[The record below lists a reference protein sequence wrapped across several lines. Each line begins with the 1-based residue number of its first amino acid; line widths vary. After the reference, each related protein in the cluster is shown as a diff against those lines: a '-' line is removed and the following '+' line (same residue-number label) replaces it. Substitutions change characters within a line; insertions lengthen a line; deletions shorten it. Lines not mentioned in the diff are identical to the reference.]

1 MFVVAG
7 ATGKTGSVVA
17 ATLLERKQP
26 VRVIVRTPEKG
37 AAWKAKGADVAVAAL
52 EDSQAL
58 TDALKGVTGG
68 YFLVPPDYQASQYL
82 DDQKRLVDSLAAAV
96 ESSGLH
102 HLVLLSSIGAHVPTE
117 TGPIRALH
125 YAERRLEAVA
135 HSMTIVRA
143 PYFMENWM
151 PVLRAAQTQ
160 GILPSFLSAARKI
173 SMIATC
179 DIGHIAAECVLDHPK
194 GRRVLELSG
203 PHEYSPDDVA
213 AVLGRHFHRRVM
225 VQHLPLRAVVP
236 TLTSMGW
243 SEDVAK
249 LFEEMYAGFE
259 HGRITFEGNGA
270 CRPRGL
276 VTLSE
281 AVSAWLSAPADTSPD
296 EGGHKA
302 ALAIDRCNGGH
313 E

>member
-17 ATLLERKQP
+17 TTLLERKQP

-58 TDALKGVTGG
+58 ANALKGATGG
-68 YFLVPPDYQASQYL
+68 YFLVPPDYKALHYL
-82 DDQKRLVDSLAAAV
+82 NDRKHLVDSLAAAV
-96 ESSGLH
+96 ESSGLR
-102 HLVLLSSIGAHVPTE
+102 HLVFLSSIGAHVPTG

-125 YAERRLEAVA
+125 YAERRLGAVA
-135 HSMTIVRA
+135 ASMTIVRA

-151 PVLRAAQTQ
+151 SVLRAAHMG
-160 GILPSFLSAARKI
+160 GILPSFLSAGRKM
-173 SMIATC
+173 SMIAAC
-179 DIGHIAAECVLDHPK
+179 DIGRIAVECVLDQPN

-203 PHEYSPDDVA
+203 PHEYSPNDVA
-213 AVLGRHFHRRVM
+213 AVIGQHFNRHV
-225 VQHLPLRAVVP
+225 VAQHLPLHAVVP

-243 SEDVAK
+243 SEDAAT
-249 LFEEMYAGFE
+249 LFEEMYAGLE
-259 HGRITFEGNGA
+259 SGRITFEGNGA

-281 AVSAWLSAPADTSPD
+281 AVATWIPS
-296 EGGHKA
+296 
-302 ALAIDRCNGGH
+302 LAER
-313 E
+313 

>member
-17 ATLLERKQP
+17 ATLLERKQS
-26 VRVIVRTPEKG
+26 VRVIVTSPEKG
-37 AAWKAKGADVAVAAL
+37 AAWKAKGADVAVASL
-52 EDSQAL
+52 EDPQAL
-58 TDALKGVTGG
+58 TTALEGATGG
-68 YFLVPPDYQASQYL
+68 YFLVPPHYQAVQYL
-82 DDQKRLVDSLAAAV
+82 SDRQRLVDSLAAAI
-96 ESSGLH
+96 ESSGLR

-125 YAERRLEAVA
+125 YAEGRLGAVA
-135 HSMTIVRA
+135 RSMTIVRA

-151 PVLRAAQTQ
+151 SVLSAARTQ
-160 GILPSFLSAARKI
+160 GILPSFLSARRKI
-173 SMIATC
+173 SMIAAC
-179 DIGHIAAECVLDHPK
+179 DIGHIAAECVLDQSK

-213 AVLGRHFHRRVM
+213 AAMGEHFHRHVA
-225 VQHLPLRAVVP
+225 VQHLPLDAVVP

-243 SEDVAK
+243 SEDAAR

-259 HGRITFEGNGA
+259 HNRISYEGNGA

-281 AVSAWLSAPADTSPD
+281 AVSSWIRPITDT
-296 EGGHKA
+296 A
-302 ALAIDRCNGGH
+302 TDRQAVSSNNQR
-313 E
+313 

>member
-17 ATLLERKQP
+17 TTLLERKQP

-37 AAWKAKGADVAVAAL
+37 AAWKAKGADVAVADL

-58 TDALKGVTGG
+58 ANALKGAIGG
-68 YFLVPPDYQASQYL
+68 YFLVPPNYQAPHYL
-82 DDQKRLVDSLAAAV
+82 NDRKRLVDSLAAAV
-96 ESSGLH
+96 ESSGLR
-102 HLVLLSSIGAHVPTE
+102 HLVLLSSIGAHVPTG

-125 YAERRLEAVA
+125 YAECRLGAVA
-135 HSMTIVRA
+135 PSMTIVRA

-151 PVLRAAQTQ
+151 SVLSAAYTE
-160 GILPSFLSAARKI
+160 GILPSFLSAGRKM
-173 SMIATC
+173 SMIAAC
-179 DIGHIAAECVLDHPK
+179 DIGRIAAECVLDQPK

-213 AVLGRHFHRRVM
+213 AVIGQHFNRHVVAR
-225 VQHLPLRAVVP
+225 HLPLRAVVP

-243 SEDVAK
+243 SEDAAT
-249 LFEEMYAGFE
+249 LFEEMYSGLE
-259 HGRITFEGNGA
+259 SGRITFEGNGA

-281 AVSAWLSAPADTSPD
+281 AVATWIPS
-296 EGGHKA
+296 
-302 ALAIDRCNGGH
+302 LAER
-313 E
+313 

>member
-17 ATLLERKQP
+17 ATLLERKQA
-26 VRVIVRTPEKG
+26 VRIIVTSPEKG
-37 AAWKAKGADVAVAAL
+37 AEWKAKGADVAIASL

-58 TDALKGVTGG
+58 ANALKGATGG
-68 YFLVPPDYQASQYL
+68 YFLVPPNYKALQYL
-82 DDQKRLVDSLAAAV
+82 SDRQRLVDSLAAAV
-96 ESSGLH
+96 ESSGLR
-102 HLVLLSSIGAHVPTE
+102 HLVLLSSIGAHVPTG

-125 YAERRLEAVA
+125 YAEGRLGAVA
-135 HSMTIVRA
+135 RNMTIVRA

-151 PVLRAAQTQ
+151 PVLSAARTQ
-160 GILPSFLSAARKI
+160 GILPSFLSARRKI
-173 SMIATC
+173 SMIAAC
-179 DIGHIAAECVLDHPK
+179 DIGRIAAECVLDQPK

-213 AVLGRHFHRRVM
+213 AVMGEHFRRHVA
-225 VQHLPLRAVVP
+225 VQHLPLSAVVP

-243 SEDVAK
+243 SEDAAG

-259 HGRITFEGNGA
+259 DNRITYEGNGA

-281 AVSAWLSAPADTSPD
+281 AVSSWIGPVMNVASDHTAVSSNTQ
-296 EGGHKA
+296 
-302 ALAIDRCNGGH
+302 R
-313 E
+313 

>member
-7 ATGKTGSVVA
+7 ATGKTGAVVA

-26 VRVIVRTPEKG
+26 VRVIVTNPEKG
-37 AAWKAKGADVAVAAL
+37 AAWKAKGADVAVASL

-58 TDALKGVTGG
+58 ANALKGATGG
-68 YFLVPPDYQASQYL
+68 YFLVPPNYKALQYL
-82 DDQKRLVDSLAAAV
+82 SDRQRLVDSLTAAV
-96 ESSGLH
+96 ESSGLR
-102 HLVLLSSIGAHVPTE
+102 HLVLLSSIGAHVPTG

-125 YAERRLEAVA
+125 YAEGRLGDVGR
-135 HSMTIVRA
+135 SMTIVRA

-151 PVLRAAQTQ
+151 PVLSAARTQ
-160 GILPSFLSAARKI
+160 GILPSFLSAGRKI
-173 SMIATC
+173 PMIAAR
-179 DIGHIAAECVLDHPK
+179 DIGRIAAECVLDQPK

-213 AVLGRHFHRRVM
+213 VAMGEQFRRHVE
-225 VQHLPLRAVVP
+225 VQQLPLGAVVP

-243 SEDVAK
+243 SEDAAR
-249 LFEEMYAGFE
+249 LFEEMYAGLE
-259 HGRITFEGNGA
+259 NSRITYEGNGA

-281 AVSAWLSAPADTSPD
+281 AVSSWIEGVASAAPD
-296 EGGHKA
+296 RA
-302 ALAIDRCNGGH
+302 AVSM
-313 E
+313 

>member
-58 TDALKGVTGG
+58 ANALKGATGG
-68 YFLVPPDYQASQYL
+68 YFLIPPDYKASHYL
-82 DDQKRLVDSLAAAV
+82 NDRKRVVDSLAAAV
-96 ESSGLH
+96 ESSGLR
-102 HLVLLSSIGAHVPTE
+102 HLVFLSSIGAHVPTG
-117 TGPIRALH
+117 TGPIRVLH
-125 YAERRLEAVA
+125 YAEERFGAAAR
-135 HSMTIVRA
+135 SMTIVRA

-151 PVLRAAQTQ
+151 SVLSAAHTR
-160 GILPSFLSAARKI
+160 GILPSFLSAGRKI
-173 SMIATC
+173 SMIAAC
-179 DIGHIAAECVLDHPK
+179 DIGRIAAECVLDQPK

-213 AVLGRHFHRRVM
+213 ATMGQHFHRQVI

-249 LFEEMYAGFE
+249 LFEEMYAGLE
-259 HGRITFEGNGA
+259 NGRITFEGNGA

-281 AVSAWLSAPADTSPD
+281 AVGTWIPS
-296 EGGHKA
+296 
-302 ALAIDRCNGGH
+302 LAER
-313 E
+313 

>member
-58 TDALKGVTGG
+58 ANALKGATGG
-68 YFLVPPDYQASQYL
+68 YFLIPSDYKASHYL
-82 DDQKRLVDSLAAAV
+82 NDRKRVADSLAAAV
-96 ESSGLH
+96 ESSGLR
-102 HLVLLSSIGAHVPTE
+102 HLVFLSSIGAHVPTE

-125 YAERRLEAVA
+125 YAEERFGAAAR
-135 HSMTIVRA
+135 SMTIVRA

-151 PVLRAAQTQ
+151 SVLSAAHTR
-160 GILPSFLSAARKI
+160 GILPSFLSAGRKM
-173 SMIATC
+173 SMIAAC
-179 DIGHIAAECVLDHPK
+179 DIGRIAAECVLDQPK
-194 GRRVLELSG
+194 GRRVLELLG

-213 AVLGRHFHRRVM
+213 ATMGQHFHRHVI

-249 LFEEMYAGFE
+249 LFEEMYAGLE
-259 HGRITFEGNGA
+259 NGRITFEGNGA

-281 AVSAWLSAPADTSPD
+281 AVGTWIPS
-296 EGGHKA
+296 
-302 ALAIDRCNGGH
+302 LAER
-313 E
+313 